1 MMATG
6 TTSPESEEL
15 RGLHQYLRRLEYRQ
29 IRVKQGSIDVTS
41 QQIAVLRRGIERLER
56 TLSRLSGKA

>member
-15 RGLHQYLRRLEYRQ
+15 RGLRQYLRRLEYRQ

-41 QQIAVLRRGIERLER
+41 QQIAVLRRAIERLER